1 MVSAVMLA
9 LIIMNN
15 HAIPVTPIYKVPSLN
30 SATNAPPATDV
41 KAPLNSTSISI
52 IAHPPINSPVAMN
65 CTDFIGSD
73 AHKIW
78 LCWVTSTVNS
88 TNNST
93 TTESQ
98 DVTWGGFIYWTFV
111 WMLPL
116 GCAILLIAECMKRT
130 NM

>member
-1 MVSAVMLA
+1 MVFAVVLA
-9 LIIMNN
+9 LIVMNN
-15 HAIPVTPIYKVPSLN
+15 NAIPVTPIHKVPSLN
-30 SATNAPPATDV
+30 LATKAPPATDI
-41 KAPLNSTSISI
+41 KAPLNSASISI
-52 IAHPPINSPVAMN
+52 IAHPSINGLVAMN

-73 AHKIW
+73 VHKIW
-78 LCWVTSTVNS
+78 LCWVTSTVSS

-93 TTESQ
+93 TTETQ
-98 DVTWGGFIYWTFV
+98 DVTWGGFIYWAFV